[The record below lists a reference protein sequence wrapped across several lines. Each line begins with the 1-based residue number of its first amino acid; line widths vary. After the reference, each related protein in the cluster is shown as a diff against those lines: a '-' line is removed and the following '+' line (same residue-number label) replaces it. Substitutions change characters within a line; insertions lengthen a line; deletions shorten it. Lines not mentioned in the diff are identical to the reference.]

1 MAERISLDDQTDQ
14 ETAEARSDL
23 FDQIDRTLSE
33 WRAKID
39 ELVVRLD
46 LANLDLRDEVRKN
59 LDATQNAYLAAHS
72 KLSDA
77 RREACS
83 SVHTVESSLKK
94 LLHDLTLAF
103 EATQAAVTAP
113 GRGR

>member
-1 MAERISLDDQTDQ
+1 MTERTSFDDQTDQ
-14 ETAEARSDL
+14 ETAETRSDL
-23 FDQIDRTLSE
+23 FDRIDRTLSD

-59 LDATQNAYLAAHS
+59 FDATQNAYLAAHS

-77 RREACS
+77 RRDASS

-103 EATQAAVTAP
+103 EATQAAVTRARK
-113 GRGR
+113 G

>member
-1 MAERISLDDQTDQ
+1 MAERTSLDDQTDQ
-14 ETAEARSDL
+14 ETAETRSDL
-23 FDQIDRTLSE
+23 FDRIDRTLSD

-59 LDATQNAYLAAHS
+59 FDATQNAYLAAHS

-77 RREACS
+77 RRDASS

-103 EATQAAVTAP
+103 EATQAAVTRARK
-113 GRGR
+113 G

>member
-1 MAERISLDDQTDQ
+1 MAARISLDGQTDQ
-14 ETAEARSDL
+14 EAADARSDL
-23 FDQIDRTLSE
+23 FDRIDRTLVE

-59 LDATQNAYLAAHS
+59 IDATQNAYLTAHS

-77 RREACS
+77 RRDACS

-103 EATQAAVTAP
+103 EATQAAVTRARK
-113 GRGR
+113 G